1 MKDLPNGEERLAII
15 RRMRKILERE
25 RPWIELF
32 HNENYALYHT
42 WMRNVKPAGLSLP
55 AAKYVDLDPD
65 RRYQLRRYWNRPV
78 VWPAWALLAVAGAI
92 IVPGVLTF
100 LRERQ

>member
-1 MKDLPNGEERLAII
+1 MKNLENGPRRLAII
-15 RRMRKILERE
+15 REIKLLLERE

-32 HNENYALYHT
+32 HRESYALYHS

-55 AAKYVDLDPD
+55 AAKYVDVDPAQ
-65 RRYQLRRYWNRPV
+65 RTELREKWNRPIR
-78 VWPAWALLAVAGAI
+78 WPAYALAGLAVAIAF
-92 IVPGVLTF
+92 PGVLTF